1 MNKEELRKYF
11 DKINP
16 WENGDS
22 DGELCWEVF
31 QKGYLL
37 MEQENARLR
46 EALVEASEY
55 ARCDDVNGE
64 AGSICLKALE
74 KSE

>member
-1 MNKEELRKYF
+1 MSEQVGIWKLDGLHEALMKERDFLYKEMKNL
-11 DKINP
+11 
-16 WENGDS
+16 
-22 DGELCWEVF
+22 
-31 QKGYLL
+31 
-37 MEQENARLR
+37 EQENARLR

>member
-1 MNKEELRKYF
+1 MNDKE
-11 DKINP
+11 IQI
-16 WENGDS
+16 S
-22 DGELCWEVF
+22 
-31 QKGYLL
+31 LL
-37 MEQENARLR
+37 MSKIDELTNENARLR

>member
-1 MNKEELRKYF
+1 MSEEYQ
-11 DKINP
+11 KITIP
-16 WENGDS
+16 EYL
-22 DGELCWEVF
+22 EY
-31 QKGYLL
+31 QKLK
-37 MEQENARLR
+37 QENARLR